1 MSSPEEARTLRS
13 IEEMLTLSSPI
24 LLRFL
29 ASRSTSELYLS
40 LSIPRVST
48 DSPLPTFQILYTGY
62 TDEITKG
69 LLTSPALKA
78 RITLLAKRKVD
89 AMVLEPGE
97 DRAKVQKRVERGLE
111 GVARR
116 MSASLIAK
124 VESPRLIRVYG
135 IVLQNLF
142 ARLYNWGVQ

>member
-1 MSSPEEARTLRS
+1 M
-13 IEEMLTLSSPI
+13 
-24 LLRFL
+24 
-29 ASRSTSELYLS
+29 
-40 LSIPRVST
+40 
-48 DSPLPTFQILYTGY
+48 
-62 TDEITKG
+62 
-69 LLTSPALKA
+69 SPALRA

>member
-1 MSSPEEARTLRS
+1 M
-13 IEEMLTLSSPI
+13 
-24 LLRFL
+24 
-29 ASRSTSELYLS
+29 
-40 LSIPRVST
+40 
-48 DSPLPTFQILYTGY
+48 
-62 TDEITKG
+62 
-69 LLTSPALKA
+69 KA